1 MSPTDPVVEL
11 RDVGRTFAA
20 GDVSVPALIGASLTV
35 NRGDYL
41 AVVGP
46 SGSGKSTMLNVI
58 GLLDRPTAGRYLFEG
73 IDTSDLSEGQRS
85 GLRSRRIGFVFQSFH
100 LLAHRS
106 VIENVLLSTIYNGMP
121 RAERVPAAEDA
132 LTRVGL
138 SRRMDF
144 MPTRLSGG
152 ERQRVAIARALV
164 TRPSLLLADEP
175 TGNLDSA
182 TGGAV
187 LDLFDEL
194 RADGLT
200 LMVVT
205 HDSQVSAHADR
216 AIHLRDGRIEEAA

>member
-1 MSPTDPVVEL
+1 MTLAAPVVEL
-11 RDVGRTFAA
+11 RDVCRTFAA
-20 GDVSVPALIGASLTV
+20 GDVSVPALRDATMSV
-35 NRGDYL
+35 RRGEYV
-41 AVVGP
+41 AVAGP

-58 GLLDRPTAGRYLFEG
+58 GLLDRPTEGSYLLEG
-73 IDTSDLSEGQRS
+73 IDTSTLNEGQRA

-121 RAERVPAAEDA
+121 RADRVPAAEMA
-132 LTRVGL
+132 LLRVGL
-138 SRRMDF
+138 GHRMDF
-144 MPTRLSGG
+144 LPTKLSGG

-164 TRPSLLLADEP
+164 TRPAILLADEP

-194 RADGLT
+194 RAEGLT
-200 LMVVT
+200 LVVVT
-205 HDSQVSAHADR
+205 HDSDVSGHADR
-216 AIHLRDGRIEEAA
+216 AIYLRDGRIESDL

>member
-58 GLLDRPTAGRYLFEG
+58 GLLDRPTDGTYLFEG
-73 IDTSDLSEGQRS
+73 IDTSGLNEGQRS

-106 VIENVLLSTIYNGMP
+106 VIENVMLSTIYNGMP
-121 RAERVPAAEDA
+121 RAERVPAAEQA
-132 LTRVGL
+132 LIRVGL

-144 MPTRLSGG
+144 MPTQLSGG

-164 TRPSLLLADEP
+164 TRPALLLADEP

-205 HDSQVSAHADR
+205 HDNQVSTHADR
-216 AIHLRDGRIEEAA
+216 AIHLRDGRVEAAA